1 MLYVEIGLPHT
12 EFIPRKKLV
21 DPPRL
26 LPDYSK
32 MSARYSGIE
41 TMTQFEIKE
50 SCNRLSKP
58 RKQNSDVG
66 NATRINSAN
75 DSMPQRHHNGT
86 TRFVGKKKMASKD
99 IKSLVDRLSNTKSP
113 NRVPDSQR
121 IHTKE
126 DNYYKGVVASHAW
139 NGCMKHYPKCSYEFL
154 EKYVHKL
161 RGNF

>member
-12 EFIPRKKLV
+12 EFIPKKKLIY
-21 DPPRL
+21 PPRL

-41 TMTQFEIKE
+41 TMTQFEINE

-66 NATRINSAN
+66 GNSTRINSAYDN
-75 DSMPQRHHNGT
+75 MPSRQSSGT
-86 TRFVGKKKMASKD
+86 TRFVGKKKMTSRD
-99 IKSLVDRLSNTKSP
+99 INSLVDRLSNTKP

-126 DNYYKGVVASHAW
+126 DKYVKGVVSSHAW
-139 NGCMKHYPKCSYEFL
+139 NGCMIHYPKSSYEHL
-154 EKYVHKL
+154 EKYVHKV